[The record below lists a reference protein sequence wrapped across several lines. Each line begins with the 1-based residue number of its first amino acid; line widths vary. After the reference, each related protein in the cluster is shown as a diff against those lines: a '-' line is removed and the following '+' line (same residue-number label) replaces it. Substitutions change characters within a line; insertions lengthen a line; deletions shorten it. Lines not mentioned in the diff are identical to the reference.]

1 MVQVFADYESNV
13 VQKWKNVNFN
23 IMMFDG
29 EHPVIEICLVDA
41 THNTIQDALASFFF
55 FPTMATNELDR
66 LQWKGSWGWICM
78 WMAVPSKPSVT
89 LLQKHRL

>member
-23 IMMFDG
+23 LMMFDG

-55 FPTMATNELDR
+55 FPTMATNELETGYSGR
-66 LQWKGSWGWICM
+66 GVVGGFACEWRFL
-78 WMAVPSKPSVT
+78 VNH
-89 LLQKHRL
+89 L